1 MQVQCVRVLTLN
13 KMEVGD
19 PDRLLTVSCASSG
32 ESAAQS
38 SSASIY
44 ADEAIIARV
53 SRRSSARPLHSSNT
67 FVRSSVVRVLKY
79 D

>member
-44 ADEAIIARV
+44 ADEAIIAT
-53 SRRSSARPLHSSNT
+53 PE
-67 FVRSSVVRVLKY
+67 
-79 D
+79 